1 MILSWFFPSS
11 LVRSSLRCCGALLFV
26 LCTLAFSAAQTTNP
40 AYLADMPSVDRVK
53 AQIQGKDATDTA
65 ARQVAV
71 FTYLQ
76 QYIQRIAYNKNAR
89 APFTPDETRILTAYA
104 TAGYQLQ
111 QDYNKSHT
119 ADEAKAFDT
128 LQFNYTLNNA
138 NDWIK
143 GLIGPQTASAYKGA
157 TSELAARQKAHVDS
171 INRANEEAKAAA
183 ASSSSGAGRLSND
196 PTAVATRRCA
206 ELGGTTGGCAT
217 RSFGQGLMAMVGGEE
232 LSNEVESVQTVGVYL
247 SGPYHNPGTATS
259 LGFDLTAAHVLGC
272 GKLVADDRGYSLH
285 RTPSGVQVTLANEP
299 KPITFTLLPNGSLVG
314 PGLVDVKGKV
324 ITGYSSQTTT
334 LVHQDGSEATGCNGA
349 YGSCRT
355 TTSTPIYGPA
365 TARCTLGPL
374 TAPAPQHLQTGAA
387 ADDGSMI
394 GGLTGFMTS
403 VVNVADPGLRMNGKF
418 ASPTGLILDFEGDA
432 VTLDCGQSHVKAPYI
447 VQNAPNEFRIGVNN
461 PGGPFVA
468 DARSRQHTARL
479 RLNHRQRPHLS
490 QPGLQRKPRLP
501 SRLRHLQR
509 QHLQLQ
515 ISRRVQGAHH
525 QPARAETIA
534 NWVQKSELHK
544 REISR
549 LS

>member
-1 MILSWFFPSS
+1 MILSWFRRVLHS
-11 LVRSSLRCCGALLFV
+11 ALFLI
-26 LCTLAFSAAQTTNP
+26 LSTLAFSAAGQTTNP
-40 AYLADMPSVDRVK
+40 AYLADMPSIDRVK
-53 AQIQGKDATDTA
+53 AQIQGKDPTDTA

-71 FTYLQ
+71 FAYLQ
-76 QYIQRIAYNKNAR
+76 EYIKRIAYNKDPR
-89 APFTPDETRILTAYA
+89 ANFTPDEQRIYAAYW
-104 TAGYQLQ
+104 TAGDQILK
-111 QDYNKSHT
+111 DYNKSHT
-119 ADEAKAFDT
+119 PEEAKAFDT

-138 NDWIK
+138 NTWIK
-143 GLIGPQTASAYKGA
+143 GLIGPQTASAYNGA

-171 INRANEEAKAAA
+171 INRANEQAKAAA
-183 ASSSSGAGRLSND
+183 ASSSGPGGRWND

-206 ELGGTTGGCAT
+206 ELGGTAGGCAT
-217 RSFGQGLMAMVGGEE
+217 KSFGQGLMNMIGGPEITDMA
-232 LSNEVESVQTVGVYL
+232 ESVGTIGVYL

-259 LGFDLTAAHVLGC
+259 LGFDLTAAHVLSC

-365 TARCTLGPL
+365 MARCTLGPL

-387 ADDGSMI
+387 ADDGSLI

-461 PGGPFVA
+461 AGGPFVLTLA
-468 DARSRQHTARL
+468 PDNTL
-479 RLNHRQRPHLS
+479 RGSGSTTVNGRILVNLDSNSNPVFRPVSATCSVNTFSTKSAAEYRALITN
-490 QPGLQRKPRLP
+490 PPAPRP
-501 SRLRHLQR
+501 
-509 QHLQLQ
+509 
-515 ISRRVQGAHH
+515 
-525 QPARAETIA
+525 
-534 NWVQKSELHK
+534 
-544 REISR
+544 
-549 LS
+549 

>member
-1 MILSWFFPSS
+1 MNHGSLWFCPPLLRRCVVLS
-11 LVRSSLRCCGALLFV
+11 LNVVLALSV
-26 LCTLAFSAAQTTNP
+26 TAQTTNP

-76 QYIQRIAYNKNAR
+76 EYIKRIAYNKDPR
-89 APFTPDETRILTAYA
+89 ANFTPDEQRIYAAYWTAA
-104 TAGYQLQ
+104 DQITK
-111 QDYNKSHT
+111 DYNKTHT
-119 ADEAKAFDT
+119 PDEAKAFDT

-217 RSFGQGLMAMVGGEE
+217 RSFGQGLMAMVVGQE
-232 LSNEVESVQTVGVYL
+232 LTDMADSVGAMGVYL
-247 SGPYHNPGTATS
+247 SGPYHNPSTATS
-259 LGFDLTAAHVLGC
+259 LGFDLSAAHVLGC

-299 KPITFTLLPNGSLVG
+299 KPITLTLLPNGSLVG

-324 ITGYSSQTTT
+324 ITGYSTSTST
-334 LVHQDGSEATGCNGA
+334 LVHQDGSEAWGCNGA

-355 TTSTPIYGPA
+355 TSSTPIYGPA
-365 TARCTLGPL
+365 MARCTLGPL
-374 TAPAPQHLQTGAA
+374 TAAAPQHLQTGAA

-394 GGLTGFMTS
+394 GGLAGFMTS
-403 VVNVADPGLRMNGKF
+403 VMNVADPGLRMNGKF

-447 VQNAPNEFRIGVNN
+447 VQNAPNEFRIVVNN
-461 PGGPFVA
+461 AGGPFVLTLA
-468 DARSRQHTARL
+468 PDNTL
-479 RLNHRQRPHLS
+479 RGSGSTTVNGRILVNLDSNSNPVFRPVSATCSVNTFSSKSPAEYRALITNPPA
-490 QPGLQRKPRLP
+490 PGR
-501 SRLRHLQR
+501 
-509 QHLQLQ
+509 
-515 ISRRVQGAHH
+515 
-525 QPARAETIA
+525 
-534 NWVQKSELHK
+534 
-544 REISR
+544 
-549 LS
+549 